1 MRMRMN
7 WMRTHGSDVS
17 ETLLDLVFGCIIYSM
32 LFELVGLLVVNN
44 KGSYSLGL
52 LIGTLASVGLSLSM
66 YRSVEKAVTMT
77 PAQASRSMTIASVLR
92 MLVILAVAWLGM
104 HFDWIS
110 FPGILIGILG
120 LKVSAY
126 LHVYT
131 NVYITRKI
139 RKKGR

>member
-32 LFELVGLLVVNN
+32 LFELVGLLVVDN

>member
-32 LFELVGLLVVNN
+32 LFELVGLLVVDN

-66 YRSVEKAVTMT
+66 YRSVEKAVTMP